1 MRPIVYREPREDEL
15 NDDDEF
21 KVIFGLK
28 FSPKGTGYYLQTK
41 IVYIRCIYRK

>member
-1 MRPIVYREPREDEL
+1 MRPTVYREPTDDEL
-15 NDDDEF
+15 DDDDEF

-41 IVYIRCIYRK
+41 IVYISYIYRK